1 MSRVRVLC
9 LLAIVVMCCGCAAK
23 RPVLYPNGHYRA
35 MGEEKAQQDID
46 DCSKLADAAGA
57 DGDKG
62 AEIAEKTGKSAAIG
76 GATGAVSGAISGSL
90 GRGSLIGVAV
100 GGTVGL
106 VSGAFG
112 ASDPSPVYMR
122 FVEYCLMEKGY
133 QPIGWR

>member
-1 MSRVRVLC
+1 MNHGRLLC
-9 LLAIVVMCCGCAAK
+9 LFMLVLLLCGCAAK
-23 RPVLYPNGHYRA
+23 RPVLYPNGHYRT
-35 MGEEKAQQDID
+35 MGEERAQQDID
-46 DCSKLADAAGA
+46 ACIKLADAAGA

-62 AEIAEKTGKSAAIG
+62 AELAEKTGKSAVIG

-90 GRGSLIGVAV
+90 GKGSLIGVAV

-112 ASDPSPVYMR
+112 NADPSPVYMR

-133 QPIGWR
+133 QPIGWK